1 MPSPQAST
9 SGLSAFVLFPSVEQ
23 WKTVDNGDPLALF
36 HAKFWGKSMA
46 IEEKEWLKTQS
57 TVDDISNE
65 LEEWIW
71 MAKGKRCIRT
81 RRGVI

>member
-1 MPSPQAST
+1 
-9 SGLSAFVLFPSVEQ
+9 
-23 WKTVDNGDPLALF
+23 
-36 HAKFWGKSMA
+36 MA